1 MNPFGGLD
9 YFLLLLLVLLPVV
22 ICGLKGKQLRVCGML
37 VCAVMLLAIF
47 RTPHALLLLAAFW
60 VWQTALTFWYL
71 YLRKRAKK
79 ALVFH
84 LAVALSL
91 LPLLLVYAATRH
103 KPVADRA
110 FLMLNCSGFNIGNFC
125 FPVIQAFMGPSA
137 LVTASMFDIGN
148 SVIVTAGSNVM
159 TTSLLHI
166 DMGRPLT
173 EQHAGAAPTLPY
185 SKPRDKDA
193 RRLARR
199 AKAKQ
204 ILKGFLASVPFNVYL
219 LMIVVMIFS
228 IHIPAF
234 VPTLLQPVA
243 DANSFCSVFM
253 VGMLMDLPRTGK
265 DVGSVLRVLGWRLP
279 LGVLF
284 AAACWF
290 LLPFDASV
298 RKTAVMLSLAPT
310 AVFSTLFTDR
320 VLGNAKLAGFT
331 LSVTAVISI
340 VLMTIVN
347 FVIPA

>member
-1 MNPFGGLD
+1 MTAILKPIA
-9 YFLLLLLVLLPVV
+9 FLLIIVAAYLVKRAGLFKPRDYRVMQVVVFDFTLPASIIVSFATNPHH
-22 ICGLKGKQLRVCGML
+22 LS
-37 VCAVMLLAIF
+37 MLLISVFAI
-47 RTPHALLLLAAFW
+47 
-60 VWQTALTFWYL
+60 
-71 YLRKRAKK
+71 
-79 ALVFH
+79 VFG
-84 LAVALSL
+84 L
-91 LPLLLVYAATRH
+91 LPLLLVYAATRR

-110 FLMLNCSGFNIGNFC
+110 FLMLNCSGFN
-125 FPVIQAFMGPSA
+125 
-137 LVTASMFDIGN
+137 IGN

-166 DMGRPLT
+166 NMDRPLT

-204 ILKGFLASVPFNVYL
+204 ILKGFLTSVPFDVYL

-234 VPTLLQPVA
+234 VPTLLQPMA
-243 DANSFCSVFM
+243 EANSFCSVFM

-290 LLPFDASV
+290 LLPFDASA

>member
-1 MNPFGGLD
+1 MTAILKPIA
-9 YFLLLLLVLLPVV
+9 FLLIIVAAYLVKRAGLFRPRDYRVMQVVVFDFTLPASIIVSFATNPHH
-22 ICGLKGKQLRVCGML
+22 LS
-37 VCAVMLLAIF
+37 MLLISVFAI
-47 RTPHALLLLAAFW
+47 
-60 VWQTALTFWYL
+60 
-71 YLRKRAKK
+71 
-79 ALVFH
+79 VFG
-84 LAVALSL
+84 L

-159 TTSLLHI
+159 TMSLLHI
-166 DMGRPLT
+166 DMDRPLT
-173 EQHAGAAPTLPY
+173 EQRAGAAPTLPY

-204 ILKGFLASVPFNVYL
+204 ILKGFLTSVPFNVYL
-219 LMIVVMIFS
+219 LMIVVMLFS
-228 IHIPAF
+228 IHIPTF